1 MCSRE
6 QRSLELHFALPRTI
20 FTTHV
25 VPGKDEEGRLT
36 TFLHHV
42 LAERAWGCVSDTG
55 DWVWDGEA
63 PSLNCMDET
72 AVSYMQVLSSISSV
86 IHRLACGTILPP
98 PEPWRRTM
106 PYCTLCRSEAA
117 ALLQAALCNA
127 ATATQHGN

>member
-1 MCSRE
+1 MCSGG

-42 LAERAWGCVSDTG
+42 LAERAWGYVGDTG

-72 AVSYMQVLSSISSV
+72 AVSYMQVLYIGA
-86 IHRLACGTILPP
+86 I
-98 PEPWRRTM
+98 
-106 PYCTLCRSEAA
+106 CR
-117 ALLQAALCNA
+117 CYI
-127 ATATQHGN
+127 